1 MGKPLT
7 GLSGRIEQQ
16 LREMESMLPV
26 QSQALDMALNQPIVA
41 APPLDSLPIDANKLA
56 EGRPLAESIDQGV
69 V

>member
-1 MGKPLT
+1 MGRPLT